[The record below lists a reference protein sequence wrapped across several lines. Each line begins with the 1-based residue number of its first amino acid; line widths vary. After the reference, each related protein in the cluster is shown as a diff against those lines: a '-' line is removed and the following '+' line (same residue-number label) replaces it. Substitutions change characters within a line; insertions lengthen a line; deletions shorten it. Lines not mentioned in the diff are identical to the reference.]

1 MSPIVDSAVTV
12 WIDGAVRQSPSVSPL
27 DHGFLVGDGVF
38 ETLKTVDGAPFAL
51 TRHLRRLACSAAG
64 MGLSLPPEAALR
76 SAVAETLASS
86 TAPLGR
92 LRITVTSGAGPLGSG
107 RGDEPATLVV
117 THAPTAPWPPSARL
131 ATVPWRR
138 NERAPT
144 AGLKTTSYADNVV
157 ALRSAKE
164 AGADEALLTDT
175 RGRLCEGTGSN
186 LFYVLNGHL
195 VTPSLATGCLAG
207 ITRELV
213 LEVVEAMQADAP
225 NEVLALAE
233 EAFITSSTRDIQPV
247 SHIDGRP
254 LPACPGPQTASAI
267 AAFKT
272 VAATS
277 FDP

>member
-38 ETLKTVDGAPFAL
+38 ETLKTVHGAPFAL
-51 TRHLRRLACSAAG
+51 SRHLRRLACSAAG
-64 MGLSLPPEAALR
+64 MGLSLPSEAALR

-225 NEVLALAE
+225 IEVLALAE

-254 LPACPGPQTASAI
+254 LPACPGPQTAAAI
-267 AAFKT
+267 GAFRAL
-272 VAATS
+272 AATS
-277 FDP
+277 VDP